1 MSQRPYNPVVLAEMT
16 RAVHA
21 EQPDA
26 DWHELEPVLRAQ
38 WEQVP
43 RIVDWEHVRDVAAS
57 HYRLSHGMP
66 DVAPVVTIGT
76 GHLRRSVP

>member
-1 MSQRPYNPVVLAEMT
+1 MSQLSYNPVVLAEMT
-16 RAVHA
+16 RAVQA

-43 RIVDWEHVRDVAAS
+43 RGIGWDAAREDAAA
-57 HYRLSHGMP
+57 HFRTMRGLP
-66 DVAPVVTIGT
+66 DAAPVVGIC
-76 GHLRRSVP
+76 RSGAGGNGP